1 MNESMNALP
10 VDSVFEAAVDPSG
23 LLMVT
28 VLLVIVDADSRALT
42 RVPAVP
48 SKASSWSSPAPEVTV
63 TGAPPITIGLGD
75 VPVTLPLS
83 VPPLLVAVAVT
94 VVVPGAEVNWPV

>member
-1 MNESMNALP
+1 MNALP
-10 VDSVFEAAVDPSG
+10 GENVFEAAVEPSG
-23 LLMVT
+23 LLIVT
-28 VLLVIVDADSRALT
+28 VLVMVDADTRALT

-48 SKASSWSSPAPEVTV
+48 SKASSWSSPALEVTV
-63 TGAPPITIGLGD
+63 TGAPPIAIGLGD
-75 VPVTLPLS
+75 TPVTLPLS